1 MALLDLVISK
11 VKDDSG
17 KLTYLYPVEEM
28 LVAQKNATS
37 LTLAANA
44 VKGSTAA
51 ERLANVHRI
60 LVELSLDVWTA
71 VVYSVVSATTPAVIT
86 ITAPSG
92 TAGAVNY
99 KILYV
104 PLVDETDDFTNAIDA
119 ALATYSRHLPK
130 KVSEDLAGDGSHDL
144 ELPDNWID
152 EFSVIKSVEYPV
164 DEVPAILIDKSAW
177 MIYQSPDGNV
187 LRLLSES
194 PEIGESVRVRFTIP
208 RLEADVRPGDEDAVA
223 SLAAA
228 NCCDVLANIFT
239 QTGDTT
245 ISADSVDYRSKGDEF
260 ARRAKAL
267 RQRYFDHMGIK
278 ADAPQPG
285 FSTVAEAPADG
296 RIRLTH

>member
-1 MALLDLVISK
+1 MALLDLVIGK

-17 KLTYLYPVEEM
+17 KLTYLYPVEEI

-37 LTLAANA
+37 LALAANA

-51 ERLANVHRI
+51 VRLANVKRL
-60 LVELSLDVWTA
+60 LVELSTGVWTA
-71 VVYSVVSATTPAVIT
+71 VVYSAVSAATPAVIT
-86 ITAPSG
+86 ITAPAE

-119 ALATYSRHLPK
+119 ALATYSKHLPK
-130 KVSEDLAGDGSHDL
+130 KVATDLAGDGTHDL
-144 ELPDNWID
+144 ELPADWVD

-164 DEVPAILIDKSAW
+164 DEVPAILIDKSDW
-177 MIYQSPDGNV
+177 MFYIATDGRV
-187 LRLLSES
+187 LRLLSDT
-194 PEIGESVRVRFTIP
+194 PETGESVRITYTVP
-208 RLEADVRPGDEDAVA
+208 RLETDVRVIDEDAVA

-239 QTGDTT
+239 QSGDST
-245 ISADSVDYRSKGDEF
+245 ISADSVDHRSKGDEF

-285 FSTVAEAPADG
+285 ISTVAEAPADG